1 MFAQFLFFLGAI
13 LIIPFLPLL
22 IWQGKRLRARIP
34 ELPEA
39 EGPNNGLEGEGTKP
53 IQLLVLGESTMAG
66 VGVATQKEG
75 IGRAIAAGLAQHY
88 KQAVNWQVIARSGYN
103 ARQVR
108 EELVPQM
115 NSDPLD
121 IIIIGLSV
129 NDTVERNS
137 PLGWKRDLTK
147 LIQAIREREP
157 ACPIVLIHRGPVEYF
172 PAFPPIFKL
181 ILGSLIKLQW
191 QAIAHLPEE
200 LDNFHIIKRI
210 ILPANWQAKVDF
222 PTTAEDF
229 FSDGVHP
236 SKMTYELWAEE
247 VVEFVVENGLI
258 SLST

>member
-1 MFAQFLFFLGAI
+1 MLPQLLFFLGAI

-39 EGPNNGLEGEGTKP
+39 EGPNNGIEGEGSKA

-66 VGVATQKEG
+66 VGVETQKDG
-75 IGRAIAAGLAQHY
+75 ISRTIAEGLAQHY
-88 KQAVNWQVIARSGYN
+88 KQAVHWQVIARSGYN
-103 ARQVR
+103 AAQVR
-108 EELVPQM
+108 EELVPQIK
-115 NSDPLD
+115 SEPID

-137 PLGWKRDLTK
+137 PLGWKRDLIK
-147 LIQAIREREP
+147 LIRAIRERQ
-157 ACPIVLIHRGPVEYF
+157 ASCPIVLIHRGPVEYF

-191 QAIAHLPEE
+191 QAISNLPQEI
-200 LDNFHIIKRI
+200 DNFHLIKHV
-210 ILPANWQAKVDF
+210 ILPDNWQAKVDF

-236 SKMTYELWAEE
+236 SKLTYQLWAEE
-247 VVEFVVENGLI
+247 VVEFIVENGLI
-258 SLST
+258 SPSA